1 VTTKTKTPATSSS
14 TARLAAV
21 QGLYEIDITG
31 ASLDSVLMDFLDQRW
46 TGLPDE
52 TEMAPPD
59 RKVFASIIR
68 GVLNEKSRLDEFI
81 LVAVDNKERFERQ
94 DKLLK
99 TILRAGVFELY
110 QSPNV
115 PIAVVIDEYVEM
127 THAFYAEKEPA
138 FVNGVLDKL
147 GKILRS

>member
-1 VTTKTKTPATSSS
+1 MTTKTKSSATSSS
-14 TARLAAV
+14 TARLVAV

-31 ASLDSVLMDFLDQRW
+31 ASLDAVMMDFLDQRW

-52 TEMAPPD
+52 PEMAPPD
-59 RKVFASIIR
+59 RKVFATIIR
-68 GVLNEKSRLDEFI
+68 GVLG
-81 LVAVDNKERFERQ
+81 AVDNKERFERQ

-115 PIAVVIDEYVEM
+115 PTAVVIDEYVEM
-127 THAFYAEKEPA
+127 AHAFYDEKEPA

>member
-52 TEMAPPD
+52 PEMAPPD

-81 LVAVDNKERFERQ
+81 LVAVDNKERFKRQ